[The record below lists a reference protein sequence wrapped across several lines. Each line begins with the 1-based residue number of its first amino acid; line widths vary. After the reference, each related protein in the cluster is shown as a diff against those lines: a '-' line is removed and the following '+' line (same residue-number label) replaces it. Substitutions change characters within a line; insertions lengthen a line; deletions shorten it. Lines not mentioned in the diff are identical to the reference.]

1 MKYFHKD
8 EHNSLKCPVCMLS
21 FELSSMSDAKYD
33 STVRVINDVSRIE
46 HLTFNTF
53 YDTKGDF
60 HSHPTG
66 TYQEHYR
73 CSKGHEFSLD
83 KKYGCWCGWRN

>member
-8 EHNSLKCPVCMLS
+8 EHNTLKCPECLAKNML
-21 FELSSMSDAKYD
+21 DYD
-33 STVRVINDVSRIE
+33 STVHVRNDASRIE

-53 YDTKGDF
+53 YDTKGQF

-73 CSKGHEFSLD
+73 CDKGHDFSLD